1 MNTELEH
8 LKYQIIAW
16 VVALNDAQVLA
27 QVAQT
32 LQNAPESEPP
42 QKLRQ
47 FGSMKGLVLY
57 MADDFNEPLEEF
69 KEYMP

>member
-1 MNTELEH
+1 LAKKPYFYQKPAMNTELEH

-32 LQNAPESEPP
+32 LQNAPEPEPP
-42 QKLRQ
+42 KSC
-47 FGSMKGLVLY
+47 GSLAL
-57 MADDFNEPLEEF
+57 
-69 KEYMP
+69 